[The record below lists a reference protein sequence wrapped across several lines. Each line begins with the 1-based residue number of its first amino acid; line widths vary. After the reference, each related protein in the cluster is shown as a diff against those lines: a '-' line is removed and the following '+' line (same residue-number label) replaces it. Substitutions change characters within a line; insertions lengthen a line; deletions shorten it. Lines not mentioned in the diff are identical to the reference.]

1 VQSCDT
7 GLEGLWQSEHNCSVH
22 DQALR
27 TCGFVKASHLTL
39 KNVQKL
45 QVELNRLKTFRCGD
59 RKIDRE
65 LPYLCGQM
73 KQLVR
78 AALKFRK
85 PIAM

>member
-1 VQSCDT
+1 V
-7 GLEGLWQSEHNCSVH
+7 
-22 DQALR
+22 
-27 TCGFVKASHLTL
+27 
-39 KNVQKL
+39 VQKDSY
-45 QVELNRLKTFRCGD
+45 RRFPFHCAD

-65 LPYLCGQM
+65 LRYLLGQM